1 MLLSEHFLL
10 HVVVV
15 AAAVAHVEADA
26 DVGCDDLLY
35 YYLWKE
41 LLIDTNDFGF
51 VVAAVAV
58 VAVVAAGSFSAAL
71 QMTPSLAAVAA
82 DVEFDVVAV

>member
-41 LLIDTNDFGF
+41 LLIDTNDFDF
-51 VVAAVAV
+51 VVAA

-82 DVEFDVVAV
+82 VVEFDVVAV